1 VLGFSYK
8 AISVRK
14 MMIIIKK
21 EVLTNF
27 VPAVAVTQK
36 GLALFCVIWRKGHVG
51 FKGDYLLKPKI
62 IF

>member
-1 VLGFSYK
+1 
-8 AISVRK
+8 
-14 MMIIIKK
+14 MIIIKK